1 MFTFVDSSL
10 GANDY
15 VLNAII
21 RPYNDF
27 RVTEISLLEARKEE
41 YITRHQIDGRIIY
54 VDHR

>member
-10 GANDY
+10 GGNDY

-27 RVTEISLLEARKEE
+27 RVTEISLLEASKEE